1 MEQAKT
7 IKFLATYSRVS
18 TSNQEDQQTIE
29 IQLSTLRDF
38 AKEKGYSIVKEY
50 TDDGWSGDMLARPAL
65 DQLRQDA
72 KERVWEAVLIYDPD
86 RLARRYSYQEL
97 VMDELREAGIEV
109 MFVTIPTP
117 KNSEDKI
124 LHGVRGLFAE
134 YERAKIAERFRLGK
148 LRKAK
153 EGYVLTTEAPYGYR
167 YIRNNKET
175 KTHGYYEINEE
186 EARVVRMIFQWVADE
201 GLTLRSVVRRLQ
213 EMGIKPRK
221 SKRGVWNTST
231 LTTLL
236 RHKGY
241 IGEAYWGRSYA
252 VVPEK
257 PLKVAKYKKMKKT
270 SRRIR
275 PENEWYKIPIPALID
290 RELFNRARA
299 QLEANFKLCQR
310 NKKNEYLLANVIY
323 CPCGRRRAGEGPQRG
338 KHLYYRCTD
347 RVYSFPLPRNCNE
360 GGINARIADNLV
372 WERIVQLMSSRKQM
386 EAEIK
391 QWLND
396 KKGKAQTSVGDLPS
410 IENEIAKLKN
420 EEDRYSKA
428 YGAGVFTMEQLQ
440 EYSASVRERITAL
453 ETQKAKIQQASQEVD
468 AMGMPN
474 EREIALF
481 AKEAKGVLLGSL
493 NFEEKREIV
502 VNTVEKIEGTQEWLR
517 GRGHIAIPISANNH
531 VVFNTIGRN
540 CGVAERGEIH
550 VVPDPYEKK
559 GGYFELSVCHHRP

>member
-1 MEQAKT
+1 M
-7 IKFLATYSRVS
+7 
-18 TSNQEDQQTIE
+18 
-29 IQLSTLRDF
+29 RDF

-50 TDDGWSGDMLARPAL
+50 TDDGWSGDILARPAL

-72 KERVWEAVLIYDPD
+72 KEKVWDAVLIYDPD

-97 VMDELREAGIEV
+97 LMDELREAGIEV
-109 MFVTIPTP
+109 MFVTISAP

-134 YERAKIAERFRLGK
+134 YERVKIAERFRLGK

-175 KTHGYYEINEE
+175 KTHGYYEISAE
-186 EARVVRMIFQWVADE
+186 EARVVRMIFQWVVNE

-221 SKRGVWNTST
+221 SKRGVWSTST

-257 PLKVAKYKKMKKT
+257 PLKIQKYKKMKKT
-270 SRRIR
+270 SRRIK
-275 PENEWYKIPIPALID
+275 PESEWYKIPIPALID
-290 RELFNRARA
+290 RELFDRARA

-347 RVYSFPLPRNCNE
+347 RVHSFPLPHKCKER
-360 GGINARIADNLV
+360 GINARIADKLV
-372 WERIVQLMSSRKQM
+372 WERVAQLMGSREQM
-386 EAEIK
+386 EEEIK
-391 QWLND
+391 HWMND
-396 KKGKAQTSVGDLPS
+396 KKGKVRASVGDLPT
-410 IENEIAKLKN
+410 IESEVTKLKT

-428 YGAGVFTMEQLQ
+428 YGAGVFTMEQLK
-440 EYSASVRERITAL
+440 EYSVPIRERITTL
-453 ETQKAKIQQASQEVD
+453 EAQKAKIQQASYEVD
-468 AMGMPN
+468 AMALPN
-474 EREIALF
+474 EEEIALF
-481 AKEAKGVLLGSL
+481 ANEARRELGSL
-493 NFEEKREIV
+493 NFGEKRAIV
-502 VNTVEKIEGTQEWLR
+502 VDVIEKIVGTQERLQVY
-517 GRGHIAIPISANNH
+517 GYIPVTNVNVCSIR
-531 VVFNTIGRN
+531 RN
-540 CGVAERGEIH
+540 CGAAERREVYSLSGAH
-550 VVPDPYEKK
+550 EKES
-559 GGYFELSVCHHRP
+559 GYCKLSFLHD